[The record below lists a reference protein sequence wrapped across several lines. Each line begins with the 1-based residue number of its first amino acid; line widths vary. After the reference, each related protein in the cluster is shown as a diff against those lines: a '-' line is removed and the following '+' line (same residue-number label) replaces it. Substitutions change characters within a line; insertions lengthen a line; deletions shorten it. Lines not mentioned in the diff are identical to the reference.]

1 MQDQDEF
8 LPEGAALSPLPELPD
23 VPPAVWKK
31 ALWAGLGSTLAILL
45 LQAIGQGLHHPLL
58 LAPFGASC
66 VLLFLLP
73 DSPLAQPRN
82 MLLSYAIATVIGF
95 AVLWVFPG
103 DWWAAAIAVGATI
116 FMMTLTHTVHPPAGA
131 HPLVI
136 LLGAPAWKVLLPT
149 VVVGLLLLMVSA
161 WAFHR
166 WVPVHKA

>member
-1 MQDQDEF
+1 MQDQEEF
-8 LPEGAALSPLPELPD
+8 LPEVPVLPELARLE
-23 VPPAVWKK
+23 PAVWKK
-31 ALWAGLGSTLAILL
+31 ALWAGVGSSLAILL
-45 LQAIGQGLHHPLL
+45 LQAIGRGLHHPLL

-73 DSPLAQPRN
+73 DSPMAQTRNVLA
-82 MLLSYAIATVIGF
+82 SYAMATLIGF
-95 AVLWVFPG
+95 AVLWVFPD
-103 DWWAAAIAVGATI
+103 DWWAAALAVGATI

-149 VVVGLLLLMVSA
+149 LAAGLFLLMLSA

-166 WVPVHKA
+166 WFPVQKP